1 MFVFR
6 KRLNGSRT
14 SRPDCLNSCG
24 SVTAPSFPL
33 CSKGETRSGLSARPG
48 QCFFGGGG
56 GFGVSSKCFYGAASH
71 DGLSQTVVEINI
83 NLNE

>member
-1 MFVFR
+1 MGAEPPVLIVWIAAVLLQHHHFLSVQ
-6 KRLNGSRT
+6 KEKLTAGSRLG
-14 SRPDCLNSCG
+14 RDNVFL
-24 SVTAPSFPL
+24 V
-33 CSKGETRSGLSARPG
+33 
-48 QCFFGGGG
+48 GG